1 MEKKQK
7 TIMNRRKFR
16 QLIQSI
22 FAVKD
27 QEMLCSQFFDIL
39 PRFVDLQVA
48 GEDVD
53 KSFPGVTHHLQ
64 QCPECNEVYEALFKE
79 VQSNNDNDKT

>member
-1 MEKKQK
+1 
-7 TIMNRRKFR
+7 MNREKFR
-16 QLIQSI
+16 QLIDSI

-27 QEMLCSQFFDIL
+27 QEMLCSEFFAIL

-53 KSFPGVTHHLQ
+53 KSFPGISHHLQ
-64 QCPECNEVYEALFKE
+64 QCPECKEVYEALLKAVE
-79 VQSNNDNDKT
+79 WDNETDKK

>member
-1 MEKKQK
+1 
-7 TIMNRRKFR
+7 MNRAKFR
-16 QLIQSI
+16 QLILSI

-27 QEMLCSQFFDIL
+27 QEMLCSKFFDIL

-53 KSFPGVTHHLQ
+53 KSFPGVGHHLQ
-64 QCPECNEVYEALFKE
+64 QCPECNEVYEALLKA
-79 VQSNNDNDKT
+79 VQSNNETDKK

>member
-27 QEMLCSQFFDIL
+27 QEMLCSEFFDTL

-53 KSFPGVTHHLQ
+53 RSFPGVSHHLQ
-64 QCPECNEVYEALFKE
+64 QCPECNEVYEALFKA
-79 VQSNNDNDKT
+79 VQSDNDTPKT

>member
-1 MEKKQK
+1 MEKMQK

-27 QEMLCSQFFDIL
+27 QEIICSEFFDIL
-39 PRFVDLQVA
+39 PRFVDLQVS
-48 GEDVD
+48 GKDVD
-53 KSFPGVTHHLQ
+53 KSFPGVSHHLQ
-64 QCPECNEVYEALFKE
+64 QCPECNEVYEALFKAA
-79 VQSNNDNDKT
+79 QSDNDTDKT